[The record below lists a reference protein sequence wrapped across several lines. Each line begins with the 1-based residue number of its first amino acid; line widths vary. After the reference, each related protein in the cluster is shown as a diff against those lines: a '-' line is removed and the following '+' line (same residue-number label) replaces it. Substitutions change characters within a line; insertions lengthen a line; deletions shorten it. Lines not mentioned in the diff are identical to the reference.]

1 MDWIPLLYFLIAWY
15 TGGQLFRRLCY
26 VELFQPLSTELQ
38 PHYGLIPDG
47 RVWSFSY
54 WHMLLVLLCNP
65 VVVLHYADIS
75 AALCAF
81 FYAVALIVYQF
92 VCYCMFLYLLLHF
105 SYRMWHIAKR
115 YNRGSIVRHS
125 FYFLRCYI
133 RDLHEGH
140 SAMPHL
146 LHTSLLFCFLW
157 GATRCVLS
165 ETLMIAPITIFVVRW
180 TVRDMH
186 CGLLCRPISLLV
198 ALLCGLLA
206 CIPATVLCIILA
218 IETLYPTMGDEE
230 AVVSDHPGYVAAMHP
245 GYMGTGRLDRP
256 WTMPPDGL
264 CL

>member
-15 TGGQLFRRLCY
+15 TGGPLFRRLCY
-26 VELFQPLSTELQ
+26 VELLQPLSTELQ

-81 FYAVALIVYQF
+81 FYAVAVIVYQF
-92 VCYCMFLYLLLHF
+92 ACYCMFLYLLLHF
-105 SYRMWHIAKR
+105 SCRLWHIVKR

-165 ETLMIAPITIFVVRW
+165 ETLLHPLLSLLSDGRFEICIAVCSVVPSHCWSLSYVDCLLVFPQRCYASYWLSKHCTRRWATRRLWLATIPAMSRLCIRAIRAPVYW
-180 TVRDMH
+180 TV
-186 CGLLCRPISLLV
+186 L
-198 ALLCGLLA
+198 
-206 CIPATVLCIILA
+206 
-218 IETLYPTMGDEE
+218 
-230 AVVSDHPGYVAAMHP
+230 
-245 GYMGTGRLDRP
+245 
-256 WTMPPDGL
+256 
-264 CL
+264 

>member
-1 MDWIPLLYFLIAWY
+1 MDWIPLLYVLIAWY

-165 ETLMIAPITIFVVRW
+165 ERESTDCTHYYLRCPMDGSRYALRSAMSSHLTVGRSPMW
-180 TVRDMH
+180 T
-186 CGLLCRPISLLV
+186 
-198 ALLCGLLA
+198 A
-206 CIPATVLCIILA
+206 C
-218 IETLYPTMGDEE
+218 LYSRSG
-230 AVVSDHPGYVAAMHP
+230 AMHHT
-245 GYMGTGRLDRP
+245 GYRNIVPDYGRR
-256 WTMPPDGL
+256 GG
-264 CL
+264 CG

>member
-1 MDWIPLLYFLIAWY
+1 MPPTGATRHATLASSSLSSSSSLSRHGLSPSLRCMRILSTKGNATRHHHHRHHHHHHHHHHVCTVVLIIVIIFIVVMSSLSPPSSPSTSASSSSSSHYPMADPVNILALALSCSFSSVFILYVLSDLVKLIPLSILFAMDWIPLLYFLIAWY

-54 WHMLLVLLCNP
+54 LHMLLVLLCNP

-105 SYRMWHIAKR
+105 SYRLWHIAKR

-125 FYFLRCYI
+125 
-133 RDLHEGH
+133 
-140 SAMPHL
+140 
-146 LHTSLLFCFLW
+146 
-157 GATRCVLS
+157 
-165 ETLMIAPITIFVVRW
+165 RW
-180 TVRDMH
+180 
-186 CGLLCRPISLLV
+186 
-198 ALLCGLLA
+198 
-206 CIPATVLCIILA
+206 
-218 IETLYPTMGDEE
+218 
-230 AVVSDHPGYVAAMHP
+230 
-245 GYMGTGRLDRP
+245 
-256 WTMPPDGL
+256 
-264 CL
+264 

>member
-1 MDWIPLLYFLIAWY
+1 
-15 TGGQLFRRLCY
+15 
-26 VELFQPLSTELQ
+26 
-38 PHYGLIPDG
+38 
-47 RVWSFSY
+47 
-54 WHMLLVLLCNP
+54 
-65 VVVLHYADIS
+65 
-75 AALCAF
+75 
-81 FYAVALIVYQF
+81 
-92 VCYCMFLYLLLHF
+92 
-105 SYRMWHIAKR
+105 
-115 YNRGSIVRHS
+115 
-125 FYFLRCYI
+125 
-133 RDLHEGH
+133 
-140 SAMPHL
+140 MPHL

-165 ETLMIAPITIFVVRW
+165 ETLMIAPITIFVVRC

-218 IETLYPTMGDEE
+218 IEALYPTMGDEE

>member
-92 VCYCMFLYLLLHF
+92 VLLHVSVSAIALLL
-105 SYRMWHIAKR
+105 
-115 YNRGSIVRHS
+115 
-125 FYFLRCYI
+125 
-133 RDLHEGH
+133 
-140 SAMPHL
+140 SA
-146 LHTSLLFCFLW
+146 
-157 GATRCVLS
+157 
-165 ETLMIAPITIFVVRW
+165 
-180 TVRDMH
+180 
-186 CGLLCRPISLLV
+186 V
-198 ALLCGLLA
+198 A
-206 CIPATVLCIILA
+206 
-218 IETLYPTMGDEE
+218 
-230 AVVSDHPGYVAAMHP
+230 H
-245 GYMGTGRLDRP
+245 R
-256 WTMPPDGL
+256 
-264 CL
+264 